1 MPAGESMRKRTF
13 MLVALSLILA
23 LALGSA
29 SLAASKVTITFWHAM
44 GAQLGATLEGL
55 VKDFNE
61 THPDIVVK
69 AEYQGNYG
77 ALQQKLTGALVAQKP
92 PTVSQVYGNW
102 AAEFITSNA
111 LVPIENFV
119 NGPNGMSKLEV
130 DDIYEGLRKASMING
145 KWYTMPFNKS
155 VYVLVYNKTALDEV
169 GITAPPA
176 TWQELL
182 TAANKL
188 TKRNDKGEFIRSG
201 IGLRDNI
208 DLFACFYFASGG
220 EWLDKDGKLAIGG
233 ATGQKALQFMVDML
247 NKYKVA
253 AYMSGYWDADFG
265 AGKTAMYMTSSPG
278 LSYTESAVAGKFEW
292 GVAPLPASDLKYRAT
307 PVAGTDLAIYSKST
321 KAEQDAAWTFVKW
334 MVEPTQTAKWA
345 IGTSYIPVRK
355 SALYLGIMKEY
366 FAKNPKAEQSLKQ
379 LNYIKYD
386 PNLAAWNGIRG
397 DISTAVQKAFLA
409 KATVAEA
416 LAEAVTVGNKKL
428 GF

>member
-1 MPAGESMRKRTF
+1 MPAGESMRKRTL

-169 GITAPPA
+169 GITTPPA

-182 TAANKL
+182 MAANKL

>member
-1 MPAGESMRKRTF
+1 MRRRIAF
-13 MLVALSLILA
+13 LAALSLA
-23 LALGSA
+23 LAMVFVSA
-29 SLAASKVTITFWHAM
+29 SFAAEKVTITFWHAM
-44 GAQLGATLEGL
+44 GAQLGATLDSL
-55 VKDFNE
+55 VKDFNA
-61 THPDIVVK
+61 THPNISVK
-69 AEYQGNYG
+69 AEYQGNYS
-77 ALQQKLTGALVAQKP
+77 ALQQKLTGSLVAQKP

-111 LVPIENFV
+111 IVPIENFV

-130 DDIYEGLRKASMING
+130 DDIYEGLRKASIING

-155 VYVLVYNKTALDEV
+155 VYVLVYNKAAFQEV
-169 GITAPPA
+169 GIANPPA

-182 TAANKL
+182 TAASKL
-188 TKRNDKGEFIRSG
+188 TKKNEKGEFVRSG
-201 IGLRDNI
+201 VGLRDNI
-208 DLFACFYFASGG
+208 DIFACFYFSSGG
-220 EWLDKDGKLAIGG
+220 EWLDSTGKLAIGG
-233 ATGQKALQFMVDML
+233 TTGQKALQFMVDL
-247 NKYKVA
+247 INKHKVA

-265 AGKTAMYMTSSPG
+265 AGKTAMYYTSSPG

-292 GVAPLPASDLKYRAT
+292 AVAPLPSSDAKFKGT

-334 MVEPTQTAKWA
+334 MVEPMQTAKWA

-355 SALYLGIMKEY
+355 SAIYLNIMKEH

-379 LNYIKYD
+379 LNNIKYD
-386 PNLAAWNGIRG
+386 PNLSAWNGIRG
-397 DISTAVQKAFLA
+397 DISTAVQKAILA

>member
-1 MPAGESMRKRTF
+1 MRKRIFT
-13 MLVALSLILA
+13 LVALSLVLA

-29 SLAASKVTITFWHAM
+29 SFAASKVTITFWHAM
-44 GAQLGATLEGL
+44 GAQLGKTLEAL
-55 VKDFNE
+55 VADFNA
-61 THPDIVVK
+61 THPNIEVK

-130 DDIYEGLRKASMING
+130 EDIFEGLRKASIING

-155 VYVLVYNKTALDEV
+155 VYVLVYSKAAFAEA
-169 GITAPPA
+169 GIEKAPA
-176 TWQELL
+176 TWQDLL

-188 TKRNDKGEFIRSG
+188 TKKNDKGEFIRSG

-208 DLFACFYFASGG
+208 DIFACFYFASGG

-233 ATGQKALQFMVDML
+233 ATGQKALQFMVDLL

-265 AGKTAMYMTSSPG
+265 AGKTAMYLTSSPG
-278 LSYTESAVAGKFEW
+278 LSYTESSVAGKFEW
-292 GVAPLPASDLKYRAT
+292 GVAPIPASEPRFAAT

-334 MVEPTQTAKWA
+334 MVEPVQTAKWA

-355 SALYLGIMKEY
+355 SALYLNIMKEF

-416 LAEAVTVGNKKL
+416 LNEAVAVGNKKL